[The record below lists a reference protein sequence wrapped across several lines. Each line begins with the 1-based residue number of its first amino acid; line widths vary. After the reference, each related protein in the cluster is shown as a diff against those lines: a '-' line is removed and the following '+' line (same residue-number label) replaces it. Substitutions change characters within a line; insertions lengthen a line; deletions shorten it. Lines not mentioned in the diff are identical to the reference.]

1 MCVIIFKRKGVP
13 LPSRAIL
20 RACYAANPH
29 GMGFIS
35 SSGKYYRGMNFDD
48 LLFGLDRVRKE
59 EECIIHFRIATHGSI
74 RPENCHPFRSGSIWF
89 AHNGILS
96 VDPEGDMTDS
106 ETAFRNILVPVI
118 DRYGIDSEEFDET
131 VNSIIG
137 TSRLAFMVNGRAY
150 LFGAYYYLNGC
161 YYSNLRFLPD
171 GWRTEGNFL

>member
-1 MCVIIFKRKGVP
+1 
-13 LPSRAIL
+13 
-20 RACYAANPH
+20 
-29 GMGFIS
+29 
-35 SSGKYYRGMNFDD
+35 
-48 LLFGLDRVRKE
+48 
-59 EECIIHFRIATHGSI
+59 
-74 RPENCHPFRSGSIWF
+74 
-89 AHNGILS
+89 
-96 VDPEGDMTDS
+96 MTDS

-171 GWRTEGNFL
+171 GWRTDGNFL